1 MKEKINTLLLSA
13 SEEIT
18 NATNSKELEDVK
30 IKYLGK
36 SGELTAI
43 LKSMKDL
50 PNEEKPVVGALVNEA
65 RSKIENQI
73 TTKKDDLVKVEIE
86 AKLKAEKVD
95 VTLPTN
101 NENTGSLHPVTNVM
115 YELLDIFKSMG
126 FDVYDGP
133 EVDFYEYNFD
143 KLNIPK
149 DHPARDSQDTFYVND
164 FLLLRSQTSTMQIRV
179 MENKK
184 PPLKMV
190 SAGRVYRGDELDAT
204 HSTVFYQCEALV
216 VDKHVT
222 LSDLNGTLLELA
234 KRLFGENTNIRMR
247 PSFFPFTEPSVE
259 VDVTCVKC
267 QGKGCTSCKGTGWIE
282 ILGAGMVNPK
292 VLEHCGID
300 SKEYSGFA
308 IGAGV
313 ERIAMRKYEINDMR
327 TIYENDV
334 RALKQFN

>member
-1 MKEKINTLLLSA
+1 MREKINDLLINVL
-13 SEEIT
+13 EEIK
-18 NATNSKELEDVK
+18 NATNSKELDDVK

-36 SGELTAI
+36 SGELTSI

-50 PNEEKPVVGALVNEA
+50 PNEEKPIVGAMVNET
-65 RSKIENQI
+65 RSKIENEI
-73 TTKKDDLVKVEIE
+73 ATKKDDLVKSEIE
-86 AKLKAEKVD
+86 AKLKAEQVD

-101 NENTGSLHPVTNVM
+101 TLNLGSLHPVTNVM
-115 YELLDIFKSMG
+115 NELLDIFKSMG

-179 MENKK
+179 MENRK

-216 VDKHVT
+216 VDKKVT
-222 LSDLNGTLLELA
+222 LSDLNGTLKELA
-234 KRLFGENTNIRMR
+234 KRLFGENTNVRMR

>member
-1 MKEKINTLLLSA
+1 
-13 SEEIT
+13 
-18 NATNSKELEDVK
+18 
-30 IKYLGK
+30 
-36 SGELTAI
+36 
-43 LKSMKDL
+43 
-50 PNEEKPVVGALVNEA
+50 
-65 RSKIENQI
+65 
-73 TTKKDDLVKVEIE
+73 
-86 AKLKAEKVD
+86 
-95 VTLPTN
+95 
-101 NENTGSLHPVTNVM
+101 
-115 YELLDIFKSMG
+115 
-126 FDVYDGP
+126 
-133 EVDFYEYNFD
+133 
-143 KLNIPK
+143 
-149 DHPARDSQDTFYVND
+149 
-164 FLLLRSQTSTMQIRV
+164 
-179 MENKK
+179 MENKN

-216 VDKHVT
+216 VDKHIT
-222 LSDLNGTLLELA
+222 LSDLNGTLKELA
-234 KRLFGENTNIRMR
+234 KRLFGENTNVRMR

-292 VLEHCGID
+292 VLENCGID